1 MSPKALEN
9 EVVVPLYT
17 IQQYNENEASFKK
30 LKISDLRKI
39 LKHYKKE
46 LYDNINKIPTRSVKM
61 ARKKTCNVI
70 HDFALVGNKQV
81 LVERVLQFFKQ
92 YNNVI
97 KIQKQVRRLFVQ
109 QWIQLRGPA
118 LTDRKMCVN
127 ETDFCTLQPLNEIN
141 PLEFFS
147 YKSLK
152 TGFVY
157 GFDYDSVLSELNRK
171 RYLQNPY
178 TRESMHGLIGSIRK
192 IDRLSTIILKKK
204 KENHEQRIYITE
216 DHIQAQNIR
225 RRTNSMVL
233 PDNYVPEEITAKLR
247 EMRSMS
253 SEQRITNLFMEIDQ
267 LGNYSH
273 VSWFAN
279 LNFGEYIR
287 LFRIMQDV
295 WNYRSQL
302 SFQVKL
308 KICPL
313 WDPFVSLHLNPRQTT
328 YSEVKGM
335 CLSVMEDL
343 VYMGID
349 RDARMLGAFQVLT
362 CLTFISYDARRSM
375 PWLYEAL
382 I

>member
-46 LYDNINKIPTRSVKM
+46 LYDNINKIPTRSIKM
-61 ARKKTCNVI
+61 ARKKTCNTI

-97 KIQKQVRRLFVQ
+97 KIQKQMRRLFVQ

-118 LTDRKMCVN
+118 LSERKMCVN

-157 GFDYDSVLSELNRK
+157 GFDYDSILSELNRK
-171 RYLQNPY
+171 HYLQNPY

-273 VSWFAN
+273 VSWFVN

-362 CLTFISYDARRSM
+362 GLTFISYDARRSM